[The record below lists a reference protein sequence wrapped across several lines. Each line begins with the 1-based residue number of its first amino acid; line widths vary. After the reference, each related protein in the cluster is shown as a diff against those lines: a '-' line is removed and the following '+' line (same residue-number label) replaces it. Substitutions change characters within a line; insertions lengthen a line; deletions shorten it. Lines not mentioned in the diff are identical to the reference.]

1 MTSTKFSFLGIGIG
15 LVYLLLACYA
25 NASSFRPN
33 CTLPPPGTN
42 YVSGPNTRGTTSILW
57 NCLSIIFLCT
67 WSIQHLNVPAGRP
80 KADSTLQKL
89 WWAILDSR
97 TKIKWTVITI
107 LVPEYLVG
115 KAFGEK
121 LEAMS
126 GTKMKNFPSLTE
138 RNNIGYDFEW
148 EEIHAYMANMGYFVL
163 DFSDLLDAQKTTSN
177 GEVGEETSKRDIRLQ
192 TAPANSRRPFEH
204 LIEEHRI
211 YYRHTRKR
219 DDHSLAHRC
228 WALDN
233 QQWFEVPDPIRIRK
247 MGPLASIPNVSS
259 RQLEKIHKGGTLAK
273 AIAVLQVIYLTLQL
287 IVRKITNLPC
297 SQIEIATLA
306 FAASSLI
313 TYGLYWNKPQDVE
326 SVHIVKANR
335 LPTVQDVDSMLYVR
349 SGDNPIWKRFRDM
362 SRIDDELDL
371 APISN
376 DCGQSLVYWKHVIT
390 PKLPK
395 FMQDVVSFNME
406 LLVLSVG
413 VLIGGTIFGG
423 LHCLAWNF
431 HFPTP
436 KEALAWRVCSVTV
449 SGLPLITTAVSG
461 FWMNFDAKGPRSA
474 AYLGP
479 SQLPSEM
486 DMEKDGQ
493 VRKTK
498 RRVLGW
504 IVVVLLSLYILAR
517 LFLMVEIFRTLF
529 FLPPEAFID
538 TWSGSFPHLG

>member
-1 MTSTKFSFLGIGIG
+1 MTSTNFSFLGIG
-15 LVYLLLACYA
+15 LVHLLLAYYA
-25 NASSFRPN
+25 NASSFSPN
-33 CTLPPPGTN
+33 CTLPPSGTN
-42 YVSGPNTRGTTSILW
+42 YVSGPNARGTTGILW

-115 KAFGEK
+115 KAFAEK
-121 LEAMS
+121 LEAIS
-126 GTKMKNFPSLTE
+126 GTKTKNLPTLTE
-138 RNNIGYDFEW
+138 RNKIGYDFEW
-148 EEIHAYMANMGYFVL
+148 EEIHAYMANRGYFVL
-163 DFSDLLDAQKTTSN
+163 DFGDLLDAQRTTSN
-177 GEVGEETSKRDIRLQ
+177 GEVGEEPSKRDIRLQ
-192 TAPANSRRPFEH
+192 TAPANSRRPFQH
-204 LIEEHRI
+204 LINK
-211 YYRHTRKR
+211 YRVYHGYTGEKS
-219 DDHSLAHRC
+219 DHPLAHRC

-233 QQWFEVPDPIRIRK
+233 QQWFEVPDPDLIQE

-273 AIAVLQVIYLTLQL
+273 AIAVLQVIYLALQL
-287 IVRKITNLPC
+287 LVRKITNLPC

-335 LPTVQDVDSMLYVR
+335 LPTIEDVEKILDVR
-349 SGDNPIWKRFRDM
+349 NGDTPPIWKRFRKM
-362 SRIDDELDL
+362 SRTDDELDL

-376 DCGQSLVYWKHVIT
+376 DCTRPLVYWKLVIT
-390 PKLPK
+390 PKLPLS
-395 FMQDVVSFNME
+395 MQNFANCNME

-436 KEALAWRVCSVTV
+436 TEALAWRVCSVTV
-449 SGLPLITTAVSG
+449 SGLPLIITAVSG
-461 FWMNFDAKGPRSA
+461 FWMDADTLDQRWRFDIAMKKAFQIP
-474 AYLGP
+474 
-479 SQLPSEM
+479 
-486 DMEKDGQ
+486 
-493 VRKTK
+493 KTK
-498 RRVLGW
+498 KRVLGG
-504 IVVVLLSLYILAR
+504 IVVMLLSLYILAR